1 MASQVWFIV
10 LVLVVTTSAK
20 SFTNVSAFPE
30 MLYGSNLT
38 NFRKECPDQLS
49 QMDSCIVIYR
59 DCFGLMRATRE
70 CDHQFCGCVG
80 ESGYIR
86 DDSTPQKC
94 LDHLNSACVTVR
106 SKGNLFKNQIVEENT
121 KSAVNAIEK
130 NLNQIRSAHK
140 TVVEQ
145 CGIESKIKDEE
156 ARMLASLNTTNRL
169 FPMTMTFFAMVN
181 VEKFISKSEKCQKS
195 IDLYE
200 RALQNLD
207 EATVNRLE
215 IPYRFWFIG
224 AEFGSIGRVVTRALA
239 VETCENASPELNH
252 HSVVR
257 VNCYDRRVN
266 RSACDEKYRRD
277 TKHTLSTTESKKL
290 KCKMFIDLV
299 EQVQSLRA
307 AQFYEEAVDYHENG
321 LKIDVN
327 GDSLTRGFEGFFK
340 GSMTRRETKND
351 IVRLEA
357 SQNSP
362 LILQQLYDDVSM
374 SCGKSKNTAD
384 VVTSCAFKYA
394 YCIHKIKKEC
404 MIQLSICL
412 DHIDGIDGICEE
424 KIKEISSFLW
434 PSTATTPV
442 PTGESN
448 AAKAI
453 TRGAKEDSFWWIA
466 RMIAL
471 FVFIVVI
478 TLLIIS
484 IGAAIYQQ
492 GCVSGARKICG
503 EKHSINQGKQEED
516 RLVET
521 PSSSSSDVATAA
533 EIDAAPRND
542 ESNDQEPLDGEEEI
556 ARIGNDDNYEI
567 IQMSN
572 NQEDSQHSNIKT
584 ETDSIHNFIIIPQD
598 TVDHT

>member
-1 MASQVWFIV
+1 
-10 LVLVVTTSAK
+10 
-20 SFTNVSAFPE
+20 
-30 MLYGSNLT
+30 
-38 NFRKECPDQLS
+38 
-49 QMDSCIVIYR
+49 
-59 DCFGLMRATRE
+59 MRATRE

-181 VEKFISKSEKCQKS
+181 VEKFISKSSSVSESCS
-195 IDLYE
+195 MVPFFE
-200 RALQNLD
+200 FFLD
-207 EATVNRLE
+207 
-215 IPYRFWFIG
+215 
-224 AEFGSIGRVVTRALA
+224 
-239 VETCENASPELNH
+239 
-252 HSVVR
+252 
-257 VNCYDRRVN
+257 
-266 RSACDEKYRRD
+266 
-277 TKHTLSTTESKKL
+277 
-290 KCKMFIDLV
+290 
-299 EQVQSLRA
+299 
-307 AQFYEEAVDYHENG
+307 ENG

-374 SCGKSKNTAD
+374 SCGKSKN

-412 DHIDGIDGICEE
+412 DHIDGIDGTCEE